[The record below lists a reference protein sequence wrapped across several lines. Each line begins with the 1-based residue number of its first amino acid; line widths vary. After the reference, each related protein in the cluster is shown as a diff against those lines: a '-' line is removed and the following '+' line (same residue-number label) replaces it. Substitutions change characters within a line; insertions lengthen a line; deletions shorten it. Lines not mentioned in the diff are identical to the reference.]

1 MIVTNSDLEPGASFL
16 QFNTAFD
23 ISQLSRALSMEE
35 EKRLK
40 KMGATVRNSVSYLQ
54 KLLQINNKENE
65 RKEAARKL
73 TRAMTTK
80 QLSESQ

>member
-1 MIVTNSDLEPGASFL
+1 
-16 QFNTAFD
+16 
-23 ISQLSRALSMEE
+23 MEE

-40 KMGATVRNSVSYLQ
+40 KMGATVRNSALYLQ